1 MANVFKNY
9 IASSVG
15 TGGDTLTCPANST
28 ITIIGMTLANII
40 TSNIK
45 VTSYC
50 AVTYLTFETII
61 TPGSSLIVVGGDQ
74 KVVLEAG
81 DQLYNYSDT
90 ASSMDIVIS
99 YMLTT

>member
-45 VTSYC
+45 VTSYSTT
-50 AVTYLTFETII
+50 TYLTFETIV

-81 DQLYNYSDT
+81 DALSNYSDT
-90 ASSMDIVIS
+90 NSSMDIVIS

>member
-15 TGGDTLTCPANST
+15 DGGDTLTCPANST
-28 ITIIGMTLANII
+28 ITIIGMTLANI
-40 TSNIK
+40 TASNIK
-45 VTSYC
+45 VGSYC
-50 AVTYLTFETII
+50 ATSYLTYNTII

-81 DQLYNYSDT
+81 DALSNYSDT
-90 ASSMDIVIS
+90 NSSMDIVIS